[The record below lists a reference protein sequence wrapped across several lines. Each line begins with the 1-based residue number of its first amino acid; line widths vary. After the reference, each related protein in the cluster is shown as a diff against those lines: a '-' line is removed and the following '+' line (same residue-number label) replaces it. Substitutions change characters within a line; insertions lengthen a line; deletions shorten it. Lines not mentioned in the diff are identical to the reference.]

1 MSATDATPRSGRLAR
16 GRLAIAAALLALA
29 IAVAVGSLSLGL
41 WTRLGPGPGF
51 FPLVIAVLLAG
62 GAVAWALEQR
72 HEVEPE
78 EVEEGERANS
88 PRRILAI
95 VASLLLAAV
104 AFEILGFQ
112 LTAALFLL
120 FHLRVLA
127 RVRWLVAIP
136 VVLVGSFGVFGLFD
150 LVLHVP
156 LPTSGIP
163 FLAAIGL

>member
-1 MSATDATPRSGRLAR
+1 MSSTDATPRGGLAR
-16 GRLAIAAALLALA
+16 GRLGIAAALLALA
-29 IAVAVGSLSLGL
+29 IAVAAGSLSLGL

-51 FPLVIAVLLAG
+51 FPLVLSVVLAAA
-62 GAVAWALEQR
+62 AVAWALEQR

-78 EVEEGERANS
+78 EVEDGERANP
-88 PRRILAI
+88 PRRIVAI
-95 VASLLLAAV
+95 VVSLLAAAV

-127 RVRWLVAIP
+127 RVRWLIAIP

-150 LVLHVP
+150 FVLDVP